1 MFGLHAGSPE
11 QFIPKFPEHFA
22 RIRSEGY
29 EHLIYR
35 AGRFC
40 ASRGAHDEVVRAALF
55 RARTVEFER
64 WFAVPGSVAMN
75 ARVDASFF
83 FETEFE
89 GKLEGD
95 RSIELTWMTG
105 ATRGA

>member
-1 MFGLHAGSPE
+1 MSTSSTGPDG
-11 QFIPKFPEHFA
+11 FA
-22 RIRSEGY
+22 LRVERTMKS
-29 EHLIYR
+29 
-35 AGRFC
+35 
-40 ASRGAHDEVVRAALF
+40 SRAALF
-55 RARTVEFER
+55 RAWTVEFER

-75 ARVDASFF
+75 ARVNASFF

-89 GKLEGD
+89 CKLEGD